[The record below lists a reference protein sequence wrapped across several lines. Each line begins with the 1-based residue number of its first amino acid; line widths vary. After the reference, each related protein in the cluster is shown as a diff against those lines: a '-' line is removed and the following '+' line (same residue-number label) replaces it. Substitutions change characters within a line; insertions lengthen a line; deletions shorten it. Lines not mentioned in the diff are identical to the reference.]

1 MRTLITPVTM
11 IAIWIGCCAAQA
23 QNAPKACD
31 SECVQR
37 LQQSLSDLQ
46 QRVRA
51 LERASEDR
59 LTTGSVGLPVVPVAP
74 AATGPDNY
82 WETYIANPAT
92 LTPYI
97 SALACQRNEQTVTL
111 PSEDGGTRQI
121 NVRRC

>member
-1 MRTLITPVTM
+1 M

-31 SECVQR
+31 AECVQR
-37 LQQSLSDLQ
+37 LQQNLSDLQ

-51 LERASEDR
+51 LEQTNEDS
-59 LTTGSVGLPVVPVAP
+59 LATGSVGLP
-74 AATGPDNY
+74 TGRDIFT
-82 WETYIANPAT
+82 ETFVTNPPT

-97 SALACQRNEQTVTL
+97 SALACQRHEQTVTV
-111 PSEDGGTRQI
+111 PAEDGGTRQI